1 MVLPLIPVAIIAAG
15 ALTGSGGIVLG
26 GKGALDIKKAREQVQ
41 RSQRKYENR
50 LERSERQVTETNEVL
65 AEWGH
70 KQEQTLT
77 AVVLRFAE
85 FLRKNAM
92 LVREN
97 EKQLADGLHASEQQ
111 VVGPDGV
118 DLDAMSWVGGMA
130 ASAAVGGGA
139 SVATTAAVTSLGVAS
154 TGTAISGLSGVA
166 AQSATMAWLGGG
178 ALSAGGGGIA
188 LGATVLNFV
197 TIGPALLIG
206 GFVTSGQGKKAMTQ
220 SKKKQAELDVAGAE
234 LKAMAVLL
242 LAIQDRVGELRFI
255 LRTLSSDAIT
265 ALDTLESEPFSPK
278 EHADLFRAAIRLVKA
293 VQEVA
298 TAPILNDEGDL
309 STETAILTVKY
320 RTMNKEKA
328 DA

>member
-1 MVLPLIPVAIIAAG
+1 MVLPLIPVAIIAVG
-15 ALTGSGGIVLG
+15 ALTGGGGLALG
-26 GKGALDIKKAREQVQ
+26 GKGVVDIKKAREQVQ
-41 RSQRKYENR
+41 RSQLKYERR
-50 LERSERQVTETNEVL
+50 LERCERQVAETNDLL
-65 AEWGH
+65 AEWGRE
-70 KQEQTLT
+70 QEQTLT
-77 AVVLRFAE
+77 AVVVRFAK

-92 LVREN
+92 LVQEN
-97 EKQLADGLHASEQQ
+97 EKLLADGLHPSEQQ

-118 DLDAMSWVGGMA
+118 ALGAVGWVGGMV
-130 ASAAVGGGA
+130 ASVAVGGGA
-139 SVATTAAVTSLGVAS
+139 SAATTAAVTSLGVAS

-220 SKKKQAELDVAGAE
+220 SKKKQAELDVAGSE
-234 LKAMAVLL
+234 LEAMAVLL
-242 LAIQDRVGELRFI
+242 GAIRDRIAELRFI

-265 ALDTLESEPFSPK
+265 ALDSLESEPFSPK
-278 EHADLFRAAIRLVKA
+278 ENPLPFRAAIRLVKA

-298 TAPILNDEGDL
+298 TAPILDAEGDL
-309 STETAILTVKY
+309 STESATLSVKY
-320 RTMNKEKA
+320 RIMTKEKT
-328 DA
+328 DV